1 MRSFHTEVVV
11 CIATILC
18 LSGCQSNSQQRVYH
32 NEKLQC
38 EDNWRVTGYYTPIE
52 KDYGV
57 SPYKQVTLKTG
68 ESHKFKVNFV
78 NAVRIEG
85 WGKTRFGWYLGYFSG
100 NWHKSPAPLNSMG
113 KTLNVGEVAVDTS
126 RIPKLSTVFIP
137 NVQPYLQRTTFIAT
151 DVGSAIKQKHVDVYT
166 GEGEKAKLTTY
177 AITGNHQ
184 VCFGENEKTVSL

>member
-1 MRSFHTEVVV
+1 MSPIKQIG
-11 CIATILC
+11 CIFSAFMLL
-18 LSGCQSNSQQRVYH
+18 LSGCQTAPEQITYQDP
-32 NEKLQC
+32 LFQC
-38 EDNWRVTGYYTPIE
+38 EDNWRITGYYTPIE

-68 ESHKFKVNFV
+68 ESHKFKVTFV

-126 RIPKLSTVFIP
+126 LIPKQSTVFIP
-137 NVQPYLQRTTFIAT
+137 NVQPYLKRTIFIAT

-166 GEGEKAKLTTY
+166 GEGEKAKLRTY
-177 AITGNHQ
+177 SITGNHP
-184 VCFGENEKTVSL
+184 VCFGKNG